1 MPENFKSSPSKHGVG
16 TSTFVA
22 AKSAAD
28 TLIPANALK
37 AADAALQS
45 IDGEIAAKAHKAVAA
60 VSSAVGVVQALQGDN
75 VAGVIAAS
83 TPLAGIAVPELSA
96 LMGAASDATTLAQS
110 FVTSPGLPAFAT
122 PPFVA
127 ATSLP
132 ALATPPFVPATLIPD
147 EHPLGGQAVQDFIRK
162 PEFYAPPM
170 ARLREAFDE
179 ERGVLEDKGR
189 LLRLHAPLSG
199 DKRLY
204 ASAMEGSSA
213 LSDLYCYRL
222 QLLSRNAGIDLQEVM
237 GNSFT
242 VGIKLA
248 DGSEYPVNG
257 YVTSFG
263 FASTD
268 GGLAVYSAELRP
280 WLWYLGARINSRIF
294 QDMSAL
300 DVLDVVFKDYG
311 GLPDYQVRVT
321 RRPGAETYIVQYD
334 ESDLNFVSRLLERYG
349 LFYYFEHRAD
359 GHRLVISDDS
369 ADSAFCP
376 PQTGHAVVR
385 YNAGDHVDA
394 QDTLTALAAYRNFQP
409 SAVALNTFKYADPY
423 AVQYVEQPTVAH
435 QGEVPKLT
443 VYHGNPAYA
452 YPDKKAG
459 SRDAQHLMEAYEW
472 QAKLFMAQSQCRGMQ
487 AGHTFQLSGHHWFES
502 EADAD
507 FLVVGTQINARNNF
521 NLDGNSAGQADV
533 YDNSLTMIRRKVPY
547 RPVRHHAKPAMK
559 GPQTATVVGPAGQEI
574 HTDKLGRIKVQ
585 FPWDLE
591 GKHDQSS
598 SCWIRVSQ
606 PWAGRGWGTVSIPRI
621 GQEVLIDYIEGD
633 PDRPVCTGRLFNAQQ
648 TMPFDGPDGGTVM
661 GFISNST
668 PGGGGQCRM
677 TIRDT
682 AGKELIDL
690 YSQKDMNITVLD
702 AETHVVDK
710 GNRSVTLKTGDESK
724 TLAQGGLSETI
735 AKMRSTD
742 ANTVQVKTKG
752 KTDSPGTQL
761 YEASDQIKH
770 AVGAGSVTMTKE
782 MIKLEFGP
790 SSIVISKKGIFIDGP
805 VVHLNKEKS

>member
-1 MPENFKSSPSKHGVG
+1 M
-16 TSTFVA
+16 
-22 AKSAAD
+22 
-28 TLIPANALK
+28 
-37 AADAALQS
+37 
-45 IDGEIAAKAHKAVAA
+45 
-60 VSSAVGVVQALQGDN
+60 
-75 VAGVIAAS
+75 
-83 TPLAGIAVPELSA
+83 
-96 LMGAASDATTLAQS
+96 
-110 FVTSPGLPAFAT
+110 
-122 PPFVA
+122 
-127 ATSLP
+127 
-132 ALATPPFVPATLIPD
+132 
-147 EHPLGGQAVQDFIRK
+147 
-162 PEFYAPPM
+162 
-170 ARLREAFDE
+170 
-179 ERGVLEDKGR
+179 
-189 LLRLHAPLSG
+189 
-199 DKRLY
+199 
-204 ASAMEGSSA
+204 
-213 LSDLYCYRL
+213 
-222 QLLSRNAGIDLQEVM
+222 
-237 GNSFT
+237 
-242 VGIKLA
+242 
-248 DGSEYPVNG
+248 
-257 YVTSFG
+257 
-263 FASTD
+263 
-268 GGLAVYSAELRP
+268 
-280 WLWYLGARINSRIF
+280 
-294 QDMSAL
+294 
-300 DVLDVVFKDYG
+300 
-311 GLPDYQVRVT
+311 
-321 RRPGAETYIVQYD
+321 
-334 ESDLNFVSRLLERYG
+334 
-349 LFYYFEHRAD
+349 
-359 GHRLVISDDS
+359 
-369 ADSAFCP
+369 
-376 PQTGHAVVR
+376 
-385 YNAGDHVDA
+385 
-394 QDTLTALAAYRNFQP
+394 
-409 SAVALNTFKYADPY
+409 
-423 AVQYVEQPTVAH
+423 
-435 QGEVPKLT
+435 T